1 MIRLNDIIENV
12 NCYLH
17 LTDKDVDMIKK
28 AYVYSAKVHSGQKRS
43 SGEPYLSHPLEV
55 SGILSHMKLDVS
67 SIITG
72 LLHDTVEDTLATSE
86 EIESMFGK
94 EIASLVEG
102 VTKIGQLPYT
112 SKIERQAE
120 GFRKLILATAKDIRV
135 VLVKLADRLHNM
147 RTLEHLSADRQK
159 RIASETFDIYA
170 PMSHRLGINWVTTEL
185 EDLSFKYLN
194 PDEYKILSK
203 QIAKKRKAWEAH
215 VEDSKVILAEKLS
228 EFDLSPEIT
237 GRFKHI
243 YGIYRKMQE
252 QNLDFEHVY
261 DVIAFRL
268 ITNSLK
274 ECYETLGA
282 VHASWKPVPGRFK
295 DYIALPKGN
304 GYQSLHTTVIGPF
317 GERMEIQIRTRAMHE
332 VSESGVASHWK
343 YKEGKLDGGG
353 TYEIYATLRQLLEW
367 KDIQDPTEYME
378 AIKGELIAD
387 LVYVFTPNGDL
398 KELPT
403 GATPI
408 DFAYSIHT
416 EVGNKSTRANV
427 NGKLVPLNHQLKT
440 GDRVEI
446 VTSKEQHPNRDWL
459 KFVVTSGAKTKIRNW
474 LRTEERKQSE
484 IVGKSICERK
494 FKQHGLDFQAMVKK
508 GDISNILP
516 ELKVK
521 DVKDLYLAVGFGKI
535 SANDLLKKAVPLENL
550 DSTSNKERIEKIIKT
565 ITSPS
570 DGGVLV
576 RGYDDV
582 MIRFANCCSPLPGEE
597 IVGYITRGKG
607 ITIHRNDC
615 PRLLEVDLARRIDV
629 EWDAKF
635 EGSRPARILVTC
647 TDRPGILSSI
657 TKTFSTSEVN
667 ISKAEIHSTDVEDA
681 IGTFDVVVSDL
692 SQLED
697 VINSIKKVKGVKSVE
712 RIYSNPN
719 HAKYILKRIQS

>member
-1 MIRLNDIIENV
+1 MIRLNDIIDNV
-12 NCYLH
+12 DRYLH
-17 LTDKDVDMIKK
+17 LSEKDVDMIKK

-55 SGILSHMKLDVS
+55 TGIIAKMKLDVS

-94 EIASLVEG
+94 EIAFLVEG

-135 VLVKLADRLHNM
+135 VLIKLADRLHNM
-147 RTLEHLSADRQK
+147 RTLEHLSPDKQK
-159 RIASETFDIYA
+159 RISSETFDIYA

-185 EDLSFKYLN
+185 EDLSFRYLN
-194 PDEYKILSK
+194 PDEYKNLSK

-215 VEDSKVILAEKLS
+215 VEEAKVILTEKLS
-228 EFDLSPEIT
+228 EFDLSPEIA

-252 QNLDFEHVY
+252 QNLEFENVY

-332 VSESGVASHWK
+332 VAESGVASHWK
-343 YKEGKLDGGG
+343 YKEGKLDGSG

-387 LVYVFTPNGDL
+387 VVYVFTPDGDL

-440 GDRVEI
+440 GDTVEI
-446 VTSKEQHPNRDWL
+446 VTSKDQHPNRDWL

-494 FKQHGLDFQAMVKK
+494 FKQHGLDFQAILKK
-508 GDISNILP
+508 GEISKVLP
-516 ELKVK
+516 ELKIK
-521 DVKDLYLAVGFGKI
+521 DVKDLYLAIGFGKI
-535 SANDLLKKAVPLENL
+535 SANDLLKKVVPSENI
-550 DSTSNKERIEKIIKT
+550 DSESDKERIEKIIKT
-565 ITSPS
+565 ITSSS
-570 DGGVLV
+570 DGGVLI

-582 MIRFANCCSPLPGEE
+582 MIRFANCCSPLPGED
-597 IVGYITRGKG
+597 IIGYITRGKG
-607 ITIHRNDC
+607 ITIHRHDC
-615 PRLLEVDLARRIDV
+615 PKLLEVDLARRIDV
-629 EWDAKF
+629 EWDSKF
-635 EGSRPARILVTC
+635 KGSRPARILVTC
-647 TDRPGILSSI
+647 TDKPGILSSI
-657 TKTFSTSEVN
+657 TNTFSTSEVN

-681 IGTFDVVVSDL
+681 IGTFDVVVTDL

-697 VINSIKKVKGVKSVE
+697 VIKSIKKVKGVKSVE
-712 RIYSNPN
+712 RMQEIE
-719 HAKYILKRIQS
+719 AI

>member
-1 MIRLNDIIENV
+1 MIRLNDIIDDV
-12 NCYLH
+12 NKYLH
-17 LTDKDVDMIKK
+17 LTDKDVELIKK

-55 SGILSHMKLDVS
+55 SGILAQMKLDIS

-86 EIESMFGK
+86 EIETMFGK
-94 EIASLVEG
+94 EIAFLVEG

-135 VLVKLADRLHNM
+135 VLIKLADRLHNM
-147 RTLEHLSADRQK
+147 RTLEHLAKDKQK

-170 PMSHRLGINWVTTEL
+170 PLAHRLGINWVTTEL
-185 EDLSFKYLN
+185 EDLSFRFLN
-194 PDEYKILSK
+194 AEEYNSISK
-203 QIAKKRKAWEAH
+203 QITKKRKSWEAH
-215 VEDSKVILAEKLS
+215 VEEAKVILIEKLS
-228 EFDLSPEIT
+228 EFDLTPEIA

-243 YGIYRKMQE
+243 YGIHRKMQD
-252 QNLDFEHVY
+252 QNLEFEQVY
-261 DVIAFRL
+261 DVMAFRL
-268 ITNSLK
+268 ITDSLK

-317 GERMEIQIRTRAMHE
+317 NERMEIQIRTRAMHE
-332 VSESGVASHWK
+332 VAESGVASHWK

-387 LVYVFTPNGDL
+387 VVYVFTPDGDL

-403 GATPI
+403 GATPV
-408 DFAYSIHT
+408 DFAYAIHT
-416 EVGNKSTRANV
+416 EVGNKCMRANV

-440 GDRVEI
+440 GDNIEI
-446 VTSKEQHPNRDWL
+446 VTSKDQHPNRDWL

-474 LRTEERKQSE
+474 LRNEERKQSE

-494 FKQHGLDFQAMVKK
+494 FKQHGLDFQSMLKK
-508 GDISNILP
+508 GHLAKALSD
-516 ELKVK
+516 LKIK

-535 SANDLLKKAVPLENL
+535 SANDILKKAAPKDSL
-550 DSTSNKERIEKIIKT
+550 DSESDRERIDKIIKT
-565 ITSPS
+565 ITSS
-570 DGGVLV
+570 SEGGVLI

-582 MIRFANCCSPLPGEE
+582 MIRFANCCSPLPGED
-597 IVGYITRGKG
+597 IIGYITRGKG

-615 PRLLEVDLARRIDV
+615 PKLLEVDHERRIDV
-629 EWDAKF
+629 EWDRKF
-635 EGSRPARILVTC
+635 RGPRPARILVTC
-647 TDRPGILSSI
+647 TDKPGILSSI
-657 TKTFSTSEVN
+657 TSTFTSSEVN
-667 ISKAEIHSTDVEDA
+667 ISKAEIHPIDVEDA
-681 IGTFDVVVSDL
+681 VGTFDVVVSDL

-697 VINSIKKVKGVKSVE
+697 VMQSIKKVKGVKSVQRMKE
-712 RIYSNPN
+712 IE
-719 HAKYILKRIQS
+719 AL

>member
-1 MIRLNDIIENV
+1 MIRLNDIIDNV
-12 NCYLH
+12 NGYLH
-17 LTDKDVDMIKK
+17 LTDKDVDLIKK

-55 SGILSHMKLDVS
+55 SGIIALMKLDVS

-102 VTKIGQLPYT
+102 VTKIGQLHYT

-135 VLVKLADRLHNM
+135 VLIKLADRLHNM
-147 RTLEHLSADRQK
+147 RTLEHLSVDRQK

-194 PDEYKILSK
+194 PDEYTIISK
-203 QIAKKRKAWEAH
+203 QITKKRKAWEAH
-215 VEDSKVILAEKLS
+215 VEDAKAILAEKLT
-228 EFDLSPEIT
+228 EFDLNPEIT

-252 QNLDFEHVY
+252 QNLEFENVY

-387 LVYVFTPNGDL
+387 LIYVFTPNGDL

-416 EVGNKSTRANV
+416 EVGDKCTRANV

-446 VTSKEQHPNRDWL
+446 VTSKDQHPNRDWL

-494 FKQHGLDFQAMVKK
+494 FRQHGLDFQAMLKK
-508 GDISNILP
+508 GELSNVLP

-521 DVKDLYLAVGFGKI
+521 DVNDLYLAVGFGKI
-535 SANDLLKKAVPLENL
+535 SANDLVKKAAPSENL
-550 DSTSNKERIEKIIKT
+550 ESTNDKERIDKIIKT
-565 ITSPS
+565 ITSSS

-607 ITIHRNDC
+607 ITIHRNNC

-629 EWDAKF
+629 EWDTKYKGA
-635 EGSRPARILVTC
+635 RPARILVTC
-647 TDRPGILSSI
+647 TDKPGILSSI
-657 TKTFSTSEVN
+657 TTTFSSSEVN

-697 VINSIKKVKGVKSVE
+697 VIKSIKKVKGVKSVE
-712 RIYSNPN
+712 RMHEIEALS
-719 HAKYILKRIQS
+719 

>member
-12 NCYLH
+12 NGYLH
-17 LTDKDVDMIKK
+17 LTEKDIEMIKK

-185 EDLSFKYLN
+185 EDLSFRYLN
-194 PDEYKILSK
+194 PDEYKILSE

-252 QNLDFEHVY
+252 QNLDFEHIY

-516 ELKVK
+516 EFKVK

-565 ITSPS
+565 ITSSS

-635 EGSRPARILVTC
+635 KGSRPARILVTC

-712 RIYSNPN
+712 RMQEIE
-719 HAKYILKRIQS
+719 AL

>member
-1 MIRLNDIIENV
+1 MIRLNDIIDNV
-12 NCYLH
+12 DRYLH
-17 LTDKDVDMIKK
+17 LSEKDVDMIKK

-55 SGILSHMKLDVS
+55 TGIIAKMKLDVS

-94 EIASLVEG
+94 EIAFLVEG

-135 VLVKLADRLHNM
+135 VLIKLADRLHNM
-147 RTLEHLSADRQK
+147 RTLEHLSPDKQK
-159 RIASETFDIYA
+159 RISSETFDIYA

-185 EDLSFKYLN
+185 EDLSFRYLN
-194 PDEYKILSK
+194 PDEYKNLSK

-215 VEDSKVILAEKLS
+215 VEEAKVILAEKLS
-228 EFDLSPEIT
+228 EFDLSPEIA

-252 QNLDFEHVY
+252 QNLEFENVY

-332 VSESGVASHWK
+332 VAESGVASHWK
-343 YKEGKLDGGG
+343 YKEGKLDGSG

-387 LVYVFTPNGDL
+387 VVYVFTPDGDL

-440 GDRVEI
+440 GDTVEI
-446 VTSKEQHPNRDWL
+446 VTSKDQHPNRDWL

-494 FKQHGLDFQAMVKK
+494 FKQHGLDFQAILKK
-508 GDISNILP
+508 GEISKVLP
-516 ELKVK
+516 ELKIK
-521 DVKDLYLAVGFGKI
+521 DVKDLYLAIGFGKI
-535 SANDLLKKAVPLENL
+535 SANDLLKKVVPSENI
-550 DSTSNKERIEKIIKT
+550 DSESDKERIEKIIKT
-565 ITSPS
+565 ITSSS
-570 DGGVLV
+570 DGGVLI

-582 MIRFANCCSPLPGEE
+582 MIRFANCCSPLPGED
-597 IVGYITRGKG
+597 IIGYITRGKG
-607 ITIHRNDC
+607 ITIHRHDC
-615 PRLLEVDLARRIDV
+615 PKLLEVDLARRIDV
-629 EWDAKF
+629 EWDSKF
-635 EGSRPARILVTC
+635 KGSRPARILVTC
-647 TDRPGILSSI
+647 TDKPGILSSI
-657 TKTFSTSEVN
+657 TNTFSTSEVN

-681 IGTFDVVVSDL
+681 IGTFDVVVTDL

-697 VINSIKKVKGVKSVE
+697 VIKSIKKVKGVKSVE
-712 RIYSNPN
+712 RMQEIE
-719 HAKYILKRIQS
+719 AM

>member
-1 MIRLNDIIENV
+1 MIRLNDIIDNV
-12 NCYLH
+12 NGYLH
-17 LTDKDVDMIKK
+17 LTEKDVDMIKK

-55 SGILSHMKLDVS
+55 SGIIAKMKLDVS

-72 LLHDTVEDTLATSE
+72 LLHDTVEDTLATTE

-94 EIASLVEG
+94 EISFLVEG

-135 VLVKLADRLHNM
+135 VLIKLADRLHNM
-147 RTLEHLSADRQK
+147 RTLEHLSADKQK

-185 EDLSFKYLN
+185 EDLSFKYLH
-194 PDEYKILSK
+194 PDEYEILSR
-203 QIAKKRKAWEAH
+203 QIAKKRKSWEAH
-215 VEDSKVILAEKLS
+215 VEEAKGILIEKLS

-252 QNLDFEHVY
+252 QNLEFENVY

-268 ITNSLK
+268 ITNSQK

-343 YKEGKLDGGG
+343 YKEGKLDSGG

-387 LVYVFTPNGDL
+387 VLYVFTPDGDL

-416 EVGNKSTRANV
+416 EVGNKCTRANV

-446 VTSKEQHPNRDWL
+446 VTSKDQHPNRDWL

-494 FKQHGLDFQAMVKK
+494 FKQHGQDFQAMVKK
-508 GDISNILP
+508 GEIANVLP
-516 ELKVK
+516 ELNIK

-535 SANDLLKKAVPLENL
+535 SANDVLKKVVPPENL
-550 DSTSNKERIEKIIKT
+550 EADSDKERIQKIIKT
-565 ITSPS
+565 ITSSS

-582 MIRFANCCSPLPGEE
+582 MIRFANCCSPLPGED

-615 PRLLEVDLARRIDV
+615 ARLLEVDLARRIDV
-629 EWDAKF
+629 EWDSKF
-635 EGSRPARILVTC
+635 KGSRPARILVTC
-647 TDRPGILSSI
+647 TDKPGILSSI
-657 TKTFSTSEVN
+657 TNTFSTSEVN

-681 IGTFDVVVSDL
+681 VGTFDVVVSDL
-692 SQLED
+692 TQLED

-712 RIYSNPN
+712 RMQEIEAMS
-719 HAKYILKRIQS
+719 

>member
-12 NCYLH
+12 NGYLH
-17 LTDKDVDMIKK
+17 LTEKDIEMIKK

-135 VLVKLADRLHNM
+135 VLIKLADRLHNM
-147 RTLEHLSADRQK
+147 RTLEHLSADRKK

-203 QIAKKRKAWEAH
+203 QVAKKRKAWEAH
-215 VEDSKVILAEKLS
+215 VEDAKVILAEKLS

-535 SANDLLKKAVPLENL
+535 SANDLLKKAVPWENG
-550 DSTSNKERIEKIIKT
+550 DATSKKEIIEKIIKT
-565 ITSPS
+565 ITSSS

-597 IVGYITRGKG
+597 IIGYITRGKG

-635 EGSRPARILVTC
+635 KGSRPARILVTC

-697 VINSIKKVKGVKSVE
+697 VIKSIKKVKGVKSVE
-712 RIYSNPN
+712 RMHEIE
-719 HAKYILKRIQS
+719 AL

>member
-12 NCYLH
+12 NGYLH
-17 LTDKDVDMIKK
+17 LTEKDIEMIKK

-147 RTLEHLSADRQK
+147 RTLEPLSADRQK

-185 EDLSFKYLN
+185 EDLSFRYLN

-416 EVGNKSTRANV
+416 EVGNKATRANV

-446 VTSKEQHPNRDWL
+446 ITSKEQHPNRDWL

-565 ITSPS
+565 ITSSS

-635 EGSRPARILVTC
+635 KGSRPARILVTC
-647 TDRPGILSSI
+647 TDKPGILSSI

-712 RIYSNPN
+712 RMQEIE
-719 HAKYILKRIQS
+719 AL

>member
-1 MIRLNDIIENV
+1 MIRLNDIIEDV
-12 NCYLH
+12 NKYLH
-17 LTDKDVDMIKK
+17 LSEKDVEMIKK

-55 SGILSHMKLDVS
+55 SGILAQMKLDVS

-94 EIASLVEG
+94 EIAVLVEG

-135 VLVKLADRLHNM
+135 VLIKLADRLHNM
-147 RTLEHLSADRQK
+147 RTLEHLREDKQK

-170 PMSHRLGINWVTTEL
+170 PLSHRLGINWVTNEL
-185 EDLSFKYLN
+185 EDLSFKFLN
-194 PDEYKILSK
+194 PDEYKQLSK
-203 QIAKKRKAWEAH
+203 QITKQRKAWEAH
-215 VEDSKVILAEKLS
+215 VKEAKVILIEKLS
-228 EFDLSPEIT
+228 DFDLTPEIT

-252 QNLDFEHVY
+252 QNLEFENVY
-261 DVIAFRL
+261 DVMAFRL
-268 ITNSLK
+268 ITNSQK

-317 GERMEIQIRTRAMHE
+317 NERMEIQIRTRAMHE
-332 VSESGVASHWK
+332 IAESGVASHWE
-343 YKEGKLDGGG
+343 YKEGKLDKGS

-367 KDIQDPTEYME
+367 KDIQDPTEYMD
-378 AIKGELIAD
+378 AIKGELIANV
-387 LVYVFTPNGDL
+387 VYIFTPNGDL

-416 EVGNKSTRANV
+416 EVGNRCTRANV

-440 GDRVEI
+440 GDTVEI
-446 VTSKEQHPNRDWL
+446 VTSKDQNPNRDWL

-474 LRTEERKQSE
+474 LRAEERKQSE

-494 FKQHGLDFQAMVKK
+494 FKQNGLDFQAMLKK
-508 GDISNILP
+508 GNLKKALS
-516 ELKVK
+516 ELKIK

-535 SANDLLKKAVPLENL
+535 SANDLLKKAVPSDTL
-550 DSTSNKERIEKIIKT
+550 DSKGDRERIDKIIKT
-565 ITSPS
+565 ITSSS

-582 MIRFANCCSPLPGEE
+582 MIRFANCCSPLPGED

-615 PRLLEVDLARRIDV
+615 QRLLEVDIDRRIDV
-629 EWDAKF
+629 EWDSKF
-635 EGSRPARILVTC
+635 KGPRPARILVTC
-647 TDRPGILSSI
+647 TDKPGILSSI
-657 TKTFSTSEVN
+657 TNTFSSSEVN

-697 VINSIKKVKGVKSVE
+697 VMKSIKKVKGVKSVE
-712 RIYSNPN
+712 RMQEIE
-719 HAKYILKRIQS
+719 AL

>member
-1 MIRLNDIIENV
+1 MIRLNDIIEDV
-12 NCYLH
+12 NKYLH
-17 LTDKDVDMIKK
+17 LTDKDVEIIKK

-55 SGILSHMKLDVS
+55 SGILAQMKLDVS

-94 EIASLVEG
+94 EIAFLVEG

-135 VLVKLADRLHNM
+135 VLIKLADRLHNM
-147 RTLEHLSADRQK
+147 RTLEHLSEDKQK
-159 RIASETFDIYA
+159 RISSETFDIYA
-170 PMSHRLGINWVTTEL
+170 PLSHRLGINWVTNEL
-185 EDLSFKYLN
+185 EDLSFKFLN
-194 PDEYKILSK
+194 PDEYNKIAK
-203 QIAKKRKAWEAH
+203 QISKKRKSWEAH
-215 VEDSKVILAEKLS
+215 VEEAKVILIEKLS
-228 EFDLSPEIT
+228 EFDLTPEIT

-252 QNLDFEHVY
+252 QNLEFEHVY

-317 GERMEIQIRTRAMHE
+317 NERMEIQIRTRAMHE
-332 VSESGVASHWK
+332 VAESGVASHWK
-343 YKEGKLDGGG
+343 YKEGKLDGSA
-353 TYEIYATLRQLLEW
+353 TYEIYSTLRQLLEW

-387 LVYVFTPNGDL
+387 VVYVFTPKGDL

-416 EVGNKSTRANV
+416 EVGNRCTRANV

-440 GDRVEI
+440 GDTVEI
-446 VTSKEQHPNRDWL
+446 VTSKDQNPNRDWL

-474 LRTEERKQSE
+474 LRAEERKQSE

-494 FKQHGLDFQAMVKK
+494 FKQNGLDFQAMLKK
-508 GDISNILP
+508 GDLKKALS
-516 ELKVK
+516 ELKIK
-521 DVKDLYLAVGFGKI
+521 DVKDLYLEVGFGKI
-535 SANDLLKKAVPLENL
+535 SANDLLKKAVPSDSL
-550 DSTSNKERIEKIIKT
+550 DSQADRERIDKIIKT
-565 ITSPS
+565 ITSSS

-582 MIRFANCCSPLPGEE
+582 MIRFANCCSPLPGED

-615 PRLLEVDLARRIDV
+615 PRLLEVDIERRIDV
-629 EWDAKF
+629 EWDSKF
-635 EGSRPARILVTC
+635 KGPRPARILVTC
-647 TDRPGILSSI
+647 TDKPGILSSI
-657 TKTFSTSEVN
+657 TNTFSSSEVN

-697 VINSIKKVKGVKSVE
+697 VMKSIKKVKGVKSVE
-712 RIYSNPN
+712 RMQEIE
-719 HAKYILKRIQS
+719 AL

>member
-215 VEDSKVILAEKLS
+215 VEDAKVILAEKLS

-252 QNLDFEHVY
+252 QNLNFEHVY
-261 DVIAFRL
+261 DVIAFRF

-550 DSTSNKERIEKIIKT
+550 DSASNKERIEKIIKT
-565 ITSPS
+565 ITSSS

-629 EWDAKF
+629 EWDAMFK
-635 EGSRPARILVTC
+635 GSRPARILVTC
-647 TDRPGILSSI
+647 TDKPGILSSI

-712 RIYSNPN
+712 RMQEIE
-719 HAKYILKRIQS
+719 AL

>member
-1 MIRLNDIIENV
+1 MIRLNDIIDNV
-12 NCYLH
+12 NGYLH
-17 LTDKDVDMIKK
+17 LTEKDVDMIKK
-28 AYVYSAKVHSGQKRS
+28 AYVYSAKVHTGQKRS

-55 SGILSHMKLDVS
+55 SGIIALMKLDVS

-86 EIESMFGK
+86 EIESLFGK
-94 EIASLVEG
+94 EIAFLVEG

-135 VLVKLADRLHNM
+135 VLIKLADRLHNM
-147 RTLEHLSADRQK
+147 RTLEHLSPDKQK

-215 VEDSKVILAEKLS
+215 VKDAKAILADKLS

-252 QNLDFEHVY
+252 QNLEFESVY

-387 LVYVFTPNGDL
+387 LVYVFTPKGDL

-416 EVGNKSTRANV
+416 EVGNKCTRANV

-446 VTSKEQHPNRDWL
+446 VTSKDQHPNRDWL

-474 LRTEERKQSE
+474 LRTEERNQSE
-484 IVGKSICERK
+484 VVGKSICERK
-494 FKQHGLDFQAMVKK
+494 FKQHGLDFQAMLKK
-508 GDISNILP
+508 GELSNVLQ

-535 SANDLLKKAVPLENL
+535 SANDLVKRAVPTEQF
-550 DSTSNKERIEKIIKT
+550 DTKSDKERIEKIIKT
-565 ITSPS
+565 ITSSS

-597 IVGYITRGKG
+597 IIGYITRGKG

-629 EWDAKF
+629 DWDTKF
-635 EGSRPARILVTC
+635 KGPRPARILVTC
-647 TDRPGILSSI
+647 TDKPGILSSI
-657 TKTFSTSEVN
+657 TNTFSSSEVN
-667 ISKAEIHSTDVEDA
+667 ISKAEIHSTDLEDA
-681 IGTFDVVVSDL
+681 VGTFDVVVSDL

-697 VINSIKKVKGVKSVE
+697 VIKSIKKVKGVKSVE
-712 RIYSNPN
+712 RMHEIE
-719 HAKYILKRIQS
+719 AL

>member
-1 MIRLNDIIENV
+1 MIRLNDIIEEV
-12 NCYLH
+12 NKYLH
-17 LTDKDVDMIKK
+17 LSEKDKEMIKK

-43 SGEPYLSHPLEV
+43 SGAPYLSHPLEV
-55 SGILSHMKLDVS
+55 SGILATMKLDVS

-72 LLHDTVEDTLATSE
+72 LLHDTVEDTLATTE

-94 EIASLVEG
+94 EIAYLVEG

-135 VLVKLADRLHNM
+135 VLIKLADRLHNM
-147 RTLEHLSADRQK
+147 RTLEHLSETKQK
-159 RIASETFDIYA
+159 RIARETFDIYA
-170 PMSHRLGINWVTTEL
+170 PLSHRLGINWVTNEL
-185 EDLSFKYLN
+185 EDLSFKFLY
-194 PDEYKILSK
+194 PDEYKKLSR
-203 QIAKKRKAWEAH
+203 QISKKRKVWEAH
-215 VEDSKVILAEKLS
+215 VEEVKVILVEKLS
-228 EFDLSPEIT
+228 EYDLTPEIT

-252 QNLDFEHVY
+252 QNLDFESVY

-268 ITNSLK
+268 ITSSLK

-317 GERMEIQIRTRAMHE
+317 NERMEIQIRTRAMHE
-332 VSESGVASHWK
+332 VAESGVASHWK
-343 YKEGKLDGGG
+343 YKEGKLDGGS

-378 AIKGELIAD
+378 AIKGELIAEV
-387 LVYVFTPNGDL
+387 VYVFTPDGDL

-403 GATPI
+403 GATPV

-416 EVGNKSTRANV
+416 EVGNRCTRANV
-427 NGKLVPLNHQLKT
+427 NGKLVPLNYQLKT
-440 GDRVEI
+440 GDTVEI
-446 VTSKEQHPNRDWL
+446 ITSKDQHPNRDWL

-494 FKQHGLDFQAMVKK
+494 FKQSGLDFQKMLKK
-508 GDISNILP
+508 GDLSKALS

-521 DVKDLYLAVGFGKI
+521 DVKELYLSVGFGKI
-535 SANDLLKKAVPLENL
+535 SANDILKKAAPQKGL
-550 DSTSNKERIEKIIKT
+550 DTKTDRERIDKIIKT
-565 ITSPS
+565 ITSSS

-582 MIRFANCCSPLPGEE
+582 MIRFANCCSPLPGED

-607 ITIHRNDC
+607 ITIHRSDC
-615 PRLLEVDLARRIDV
+615 SKLLEVDLDRRIDV
-629 EWDAKF
+629 EWDRKF
-635 EGSRPARILVTC
+635 RGSRPARILVTC
-647 TDRPGILSSI
+647 IDKPGILSSI
-657 TKTFSTSEVN
+657 TNTFSSSEVN
-667 ISKAEIHSTDVEDA
+667 ISKAEIHPVDLEDA
-681 IGTFDVVVSDL
+681 VGTFDVVVTDL
-692 SQLED
+692 NQLED
-697 VINSIKKVKGVKSVE
+697 VMKSIKKVKGVKSVE
-712 RIYSNPN
+712 RMQEIE
-719 HAKYILKRIQS
+719 AV

>member
-1 MIRLNDIIENV
+1 MIRLNDIIDNV
-12 NCYLH
+12 NRYLH
-17 LTDKDVDMIKK
+17 LTDKDVELIKK

-55 SGILSHMKLDVS
+55 SGIIAQMKLDVS

-72 LLHDTVEDTLATSE
+72 LLHDTVEDTLATGE
-86 EIESMFGK
+86 EIEAMFGK
-94 EIASLVEG
+94 EIAFLVDG

-135 VLVKLADRLHNM
+135 VLIKLADRLHNM
-147 RTLEHLSADRQK
+147 RTLEHLSSDRQK
-159 RIASETFDIYA
+159 RIARETFEIYA
-170 PMSHRLGINWVTTEL
+170 PMAHRLGINWVTTEL

-194 PDEYKILSK
+194 PEEYQKISD
-203 QIAKKRKAWEAH
+203 QIDKKREAWENH
-215 VEDSKVILAEKLS
+215 VEEAKAILTEKLS

-237 GRFKHI
+237 GRFKHA

-252 QNLDFEHVY
+252 QNLEFDKVY

-295 DYIALPKGN
+295 DYVALPKGN

-317 GERMEIQIRTRAMHE
+317 NEKMEIQIRTRAMHE
-332 VSESGVASHWK
+332 VAESGVASHWK

-353 TYEIYATLRQLLEW
+353 TYEIYSTLRQLLEW

-387 LVYVFTPNGDL
+387 VVYVFTPNGDL
-398 KELPT
+398 KELPM

-408 DFAYSIHT
+408 DFAYSVHT
-416 EVGNKSTRANV
+416 EVGNKCTRANV

-440 GDRVEI
+440 GDTVEI
-446 VTSKEQHPNRDWL
+446 VTSNTQHPNRDWL
-459 KFVVTSGAKTKIRNW
+459 KFVATSGAKTKIRNW

-494 FKQHGLDFQAMVKK
+494 FKQNGLDFQSMLKK
-508 GDISNILP
+508 GELSDALS
-516 ELKVK
+516 ELKIK

-535 SANDLLKKAVPLENL
+535 SANDLLKKAVPPDNLEQ
-550 DSTSNKERIEKIIKT
+550 DADKERIDKIIKT
-565 ITSPS
+565 ITSS
-570 DGGVLV
+570 SEGGVLV
-576 RGYDDV
+576 SGYDDV
-582 MIRFANCCSPLPGEE
+582 MIRFANCCSPLPGED

-607 ITIHRNDC
+607 ITIHKNDC
-615 PRLLEVDLARRIDV
+615 PRLLEVDHARRIDV
-629 EWDAKF
+629 NWDSKF
-635 EGSRPARILVTC
+635 KGPRPARILVTC
-647 TDRPGILSSI
+647 TDRPGILSNI
-657 TKTFSTSEVN
+657 TSSFTSSDVN
-667 ISKAEIHSTDVEDA
+667 ISKAEIHSTDLENAV
-681 IGTFDVVVSDL
+681 GTFDVVVSDL
-692 SQLED
+692 SQLEN
-697 VINSIKKVKGVKSVE
+697 VIQSIKKVKGVKSVE
-712 RIYSNPN
+712 RMHEIE
-719 HAKYILKRIQS
+719 AA

>member
-12 NCYLH
+12 NGYLH

-43 SGEPYLSHPLEV
+43 SGEPYLSHTLEV

-215 VEDSKVILAEKLS
+215 VEDAKVILAEKLS

-446 VTSKEQHPNRDWL
+446 ITSKEQHPNRDWL

-565 ITSPS
+565 ITSSS

-635 EGSRPARILVTC
+635 KGSRPARILVTC
-647 TDRPGILSSI
+647 TDKPGILSSI

-697 VINSIKKVKGVKSVE
+697 VIKSIKKVKGVKSVE
-712 RIYSNPN
+712 RMHEIE
-719 HAKYILKRIQS
+719 AL

>member
-12 NCYLH
+12 NGYLH
-17 LTDKDVDMIKK
+17 LTEKDIEMIKK

-185 EDLSFKYLN
+185 EDLSFRYLN
-194 PDEYKILSK
+194 PDEYKILSE

-516 ELKVK
+516 EFKVK

-565 ITSPS
+565 ITSSS

-635 EGSRPARILVTC
+635 KGSRPARILVTC

-712 RIYSNPN
+712 RMQEIE
-719 HAKYILKRIQS
+719 AL

>member
-12 NCYLH
+12 NGYLH
-17 LTDKDVDMIKK
+17 LTEKDIEMIKK

-185 EDLSFKYLN
+185 EDLSFRYLN
-194 PDEYKILSK
+194 PDEYKILSE

-215 VEDSKVILAEKLS
+215 VEDSRVILAEKLS

-252 QNLDFEHVY
+252 QNLDFEHIY

-516 ELKVK
+516 EFKVK

-565 ITSPS
+565 ITSSS

-635 EGSRPARILVTC
+635 KGSRPARILVTC

-712 RIYSNPN
+712 RMQEIE
-719 HAKYILKRIQS
+719 AL

>member
-1 MIRLNDIIENV
+1 MIRLNDIIDNV
-12 NCYLH
+12 DRYLH
-17 LTDKDVDMIKK
+17 LSEKDVDMIKK

-55 SGILSHMKLDVS
+55 SGIIAKMKLDVS

-94 EIASLVEG
+94 EIAFLVEG

-135 VLVKLADRLHNM
+135 VLIKLADRLHNM
-147 RTLEHLSADRQK
+147 RTLEHLSPDKQK
-159 RIASETFDIYA
+159 RISSETFDIYA

-185 EDLSFKYLN
+185 EDLSFRYLN
-194 PDEYKILSK
+194 PDEYKKLSK

-215 VEDSKVILAEKLS
+215 VEEAKVILTEKLS
-228 EFDLSPEIT
+228 EFDLSPEIA

-252 QNLDFEHVY
+252 QNLEFENVY

-332 VSESGVASHWK
+332 VAESGVASHWK
-343 YKEGKLDGGG
+343 YKEGKLDGSG

-387 LVYVFTPNGDL
+387 VVYVFTPDGDL

-440 GDRVEI
+440 GDTVEI
-446 VTSKEQHPNRDWL
+446 VTSKDQHPNRDWL

-494 FKQHGLDFQAMVKK
+494 FKQHGLDFQAILKK
-508 GDISNILP
+508 GEISKVLP
-516 ELKVK
+516 EFKIK
-521 DVKDLYLAVGFGKI
+521 DVKDLYLAIGFGKV
-535 SANDLLKKAVPLENL
+535 SANDLLKKVVPSENI
-550 DSTSNKERIEKIIKT
+550 DSESDKERIEKIIKT
-565 ITSPS
+565 ITSSS
-570 DGGVLV
+570 DGGVLI

-582 MIRFANCCSPLPGEE
+582 MIRFANCCSPLPGED
-597 IVGYITRGKG
+597 IIGYITRGKG
-607 ITIHRNDC
+607 ITIHRHDC
-615 PRLLEVDLARRIDV
+615 PKLLEVDLARRIDV
-629 EWDAKF
+629 EWDTKF
-635 EGSRPARILVTC
+635 KGSRPARILVTC
-647 TDRPGILSSI
+647 TDKPGILSSI
-657 TKTFSTSEVN
+657 TNTFSTSEVN

-681 IGTFDVVVSDL
+681 IGTFDVVVTDL

-697 VINSIKKVKGVKSVE
+697 VIKSIKKVKGVKSVE
-712 RIYSNPN
+712 RMQEIE
-719 HAKYILKRIQS
+719 AI

>member
-1 MIRLNDIIENV
+1 MIRLNDIIDSV
-12 NCYLH
+12 NSYLH
-17 LTDKDVDMIKK
+17 LSDEDVEMIKR
-28 AYVYSAKVHSGQKRS
+28 AYVYSAKVHTGQKRS

-55 SGILSHMKLDVS
+55 CGILTKMKLDVS

-102 VTKIGQLPYT
+102 ATKIGQLPYT
-112 SKIERQAE
+112 SNIERQAE
-120 GFRKLILATAKDIRV
+120 GFRKLILATAKDMRV
-135 VLVKLADRLHNM
+135 VLIKLADRLHNM
-147 RTLEHLSADRQK
+147 RTLEHLSEDRQK

-170 PMSHRLGINWVTTEL
+170 PLAHRLGINWVTTEL
-185 EDLSFKYLN
+185 EDLSFRFLN
-194 PDEYKILSK
+194 PQEYNIIARQISK
-203 QIAKKRKAWEAH
+203 GKKVWEAH
-215 VEDSKVILAEKLS
+215 VEEAKAILADKLS
-228 EFDLSPEIT
+228 EFDLNPEIT

-252 QNLDFEHVY
+252 QNLEFENVY

-268 ITNSLK
+268 ITDSLK

-332 VSESGVASHWK
+332 LAEYGVASHWK

-367 KDIQDPTEYME
+367 KDIKDPTEYME

-387 LVYVFTPNGDL
+387 VVYVFTPKGDL

-403 GATPI
+403 GATPV
-408 DFAYSIHT
+408 DFAYSVHT
-416 EVGNKSTRANV
+416 EVGNKCTRANV
-427 NGKLVPLNHQLKT
+427 NGKLVPLNHQLNT
-440 GDRVEI
+440 GDTVEI
-446 VTSKEQHPNRDWL
+446 VTSKDQHPNRDWL
-459 KFVVTSGAKTKIRNW
+459 KFVVTSGAKTKIRSW
-474 LRTEERKQSE
+474 LRTEESKQSE

-494 FKQHGLDFQAMVKK
+494 FKQSGLDFQAMRKK
-508 GDISNILP
+508 GELAKALK
-516 ELKVK
+516 ELKFK
-521 DVKDLYLAVGFGKI
+521 DVKDLYIAIGFGKI
-535 SANDLLKKAVPLENL
+535 SANDLLKRVIPTEKL
-550 DSTSNKERIEKIIKT
+550 DSAPDKERIEKIIKT
-565 ITSPS
+565 ITSS
-570 DGGVLV
+570 SEGGVLI

-582 MIRFANCCSPLPGEE
+582 MIRFANCCSPLPGED

-607 ITIHRNDC
+607 ITIHRSDC
-615 PRLLEVDLARRIDV
+615 PKLLEVDHVRRIDV
-629 EWDAKF
+629 EWDSKF
-635 EGSRPARILVTC
+635 KGSRPARILVTC

-657 TKTFSTSEVN
+657 TNSFSSSEVN
-667 ISKAEIHSTDVEDA
+667 ISKAEIHSIDVEDA

-697 VINSIKKVKGVKSVE
+697 VIKSIKKVKGVKSVE
-712 RIYSNPN
+712 RMQEIE
-719 HAKYILKRIQS
+719 AL

>member
-194 PDEYKILSK
+194 PEEYQALSK

-215 VEDSKVILAEKLS
+215 VEDAKAILAEKLL
-228 EFDLSPEIT
+228 EFDLNPEIT

-446 VTSKEQHPNRDWL
+446 VTSKDQHPNRDWL

-565 ITSPS
+565 ITSSS

-635 EGSRPARILVTC
+635 KGSRPARILVTC
-647 TDRPGILSSI
+647 TDKPGILSSI

-681 IGTFDVVVSDL
+681 IGTFDVVVSGL

-712 RIYSNPN
+712 RRQEIE
-719 HAKYILKRIQS
+719 AL

>member
-1 MIRLNDIIENV
+1 MIRLNDIIEDV
-12 NCYLH
+12 NKYLH
-17 LTDKDVDMIKK
+17 LSDKDVEMIKK

-55 SGILSHMKLDVS
+55 SGILAQMKLDVS

-94 EIASLVEG
+94 EIAFLVEG
-102 VTKIGQLPYT
+102 VTKIGQLPYS

-135 VLVKLADRLHNM
+135 VLIKLADRLHNM
-147 RTLEHLSADRQK
+147 RTLEHLREDKQK

-170 PMSHRLGINWVTTEL
+170 PLSHRLGINWVTNEL
-185 EDLSFKYLN
+185 EDLSFKFLH
-194 PDEYKILSK
+194 PDEYKTLSK
-203 QIAKKRKAWEAH
+203 QITKQRKAWEAH
-215 VEDSKVILAEKLS
+215 VEEAKVILIEKLS
-228 EFDLSPEIT
+228 DFDLNPEIT

-252 QNLDFEHVY
+252 QNLEFEHVY
-261 DVIAFRL
+261 DVMAFRL

-317 GERMEIQIRTRAMHE
+317 NERMEIQIRTRAMHE
-332 VSESGVASHWK
+332 VAESGVASHWK
-343 YKEGKLDGGG
+343 YKEGKLDGSS

-387 LVYVFTPNGDL
+387 VVYVFTPNGDL

-416 EVGNKSTRANV
+416 EVGNRCTRANV
-427 NGKLVPLNHQLKT
+427 NGKLAPLNHQLKT
-440 GDRVEI
+440 GDTVEI
-446 VTSKEQHPNRDWL
+446 VTSKGQNPNRDWL

-494 FKQHGLDFQAMVKK
+494 FKQNGLDFQAMLKK
-508 GDISNILP
+508 GNLKKALS
-516 ELKVK
+516 ELKIK

-535 SANDLLKKAVPLENL
+535 SANDLLKKAVPSDSL
-550 DSTSNKERIEKIIKT
+550 DSGADKERIDKIIKT
-565 ITSPS
+565 ITSSS

-582 MIRFANCCSPLPGEE
+582 MIRFAHCCSPLPGED

-607 ITIHRNDC
+607 ITIHKNDC
-615 PRLLEVDLARRIDV
+615 QRLLEVDIDRRIDV
-629 EWDAKF
+629 EWDSKF
-635 EGSRPARILVTC
+635 KGPRPARILVTC
-647 TDRPGILSSI
+647 TDKPGILSSI
-657 TKTFSTSEVN
+657 TNTFSSSEVN

-697 VINSIKKVKGVKSVE
+697 VMKSIKKVKGVKSVE
-712 RIYSNPN
+712 RMQEIE
-719 HAKYILKRIQS
+719 AI

>member
-1 MIRLNDIIENV
+1 
-12 NCYLH
+12 
-17 LTDKDVDMIKK
+17 
-28 AYVYSAKVHSGQKRS
+28 
-43 SGEPYLSHPLEV
+43 
-55 SGILSHMKLDVS
+55 
-67 SIITG
+67 
-72 LLHDTVEDTLATSE
+72 
-86 EIESMFGK
+86 
-94 EIASLVEG
+94 
-102 VTKIGQLPYT
+102 
-112 SKIERQAE
+112 
-120 GFRKLILATAKDIRV
+120 
-135 VLVKLADRLHNM
+135 
-147 RTLEHLSADRQK
+147 
-159 RIASETFDIYA
+159 
-170 PMSHRLGINWVTTEL
+170 
-185 EDLSFKYLN
+185 
-194 PDEYKILSK
+194 
-203 QIAKKRKAWEAH
+203 
-215 VEDSKVILAEKLS
+215 
-228 EFDLSPEIT
+228 
-237 GRFKHI
+237 
-243 YGIYRKMQE
+243 MQE

-565 ITSPS
+565 ITSSS

-635 EGSRPARILVTC
+635 KGSRPARILVTC
-647 TDRPGILSSI
+647 TDKPGILSSI
-657 TKTFSTSEVN
+657 TKTFSISEVN

-712 RIYSNPN
+712 RIQEIE
-719 HAKYILKRIQS
+719 AL

>member
-12 NCYLH
+12 NGYLH
-17 LTDKDVDMIKK
+17 LTEKDIEMIKK

-159 RIASETFDIYA
+159 RIASETFDIYV

-185 EDLSFKYLN
+185 EDLSFRYLN
-194 PDEYKILSK
+194 PDEYKILSE

-516 ELKVK
+516 EFKVK

-565 ITSPS
+565 ITSS
-570 DGGVLV
+570 RDGGVLV

-635 EGSRPARILVTC
+635 KGSRPARILVTC

-712 RIYSNPN
+712 RMQEIE
-719 HAKYILKRIQS
+719 AL

>member
-1 MIRLNDIIENV
+1 MIRLNDIIDNLDH
-12 NCYLH
+12 YLH
-17 LTDKDVDMIKK
+17 LSEKDVDMIKK

-55 SGILSHMKLDVS
+55 TGIIAKMKLDVS

-94 EIASLVEG
+94 EIAFLVEG

-135 VLVKLADRLHNM
+135 VLIKLADRLHNM
-147 RTLEHLSADRQK
+147 RTLEHLSPDKQK

-185 EDLSFKYLN
+185 EDLSFRYLN
-194 PDEYKILSK
+194 PDAYKTLSK

-215 VEDSKVILAEKLS
+215 VEEAKVILIEKLS
-228 EFDLSPEIT
+228 EFDLSPEIA

-252 QNLDFEHVY
+252 QNLEFENVY

-332 VSESGVASHWK
+332 VAESGVASHWK
-343 YKEGKLDGGG
+343 YKEGKLDGSG

-387 LVYVFTPNGDL
+387 VVYVFTPKGDL
-398 KELPT
+398 KELPI

-440 GDRVEI
+440 GDTVEI
-446 VTSKEQHPNRDWL
+446 VTSKDQHPNRDWL

-494 FKQHGLDFQAMVKK
+494 FKQHGLDFQAILKK
-508 GDISNILP
+508 GDISNVLP
-516 ELKVK
+516 ELKIK
-521 DVKDLYLAVGFGKI
+521 DIKDLYLAIGFGKI
-535 SANDLLKKAVPLENL
+535 SANDLLKKVVPSENI
-550 DSTSNKERIEKIIKT
+550 DAESNKERIEKIIKT
-565 ITSPS
+565 ITSSS
-570 DGGVLV
+570 DGGVLI

-582 MIRFANCCSPLPGEE
+582 MIRFANCCSPLPGED
-597 IVGYITRGKG
+597 IIGYITRGKG
-607 ITIHRNDC
+607 ITIHRHDC
-615 PRLLEVDLARRIDV
+615 PKLLEVDLARRIDV
-629 EWDAKF
+629 EWDSKF
-635 EGSRPARILVTC
+635 KGSRPARILVTC
-647 TDRPGILSSI
+647 TDKPGILSSI
-657 TKTFSTSEVN
+657 TNTFSSSEVN

-681 IGTFDVVVSDL
+681 IGTFDVVVTDL

-697 VINSIKKVKGVKSVE
+697 VIKSIKKVKGVKSVE
-712 RIYSNPN
+712 RMQEIE
-719 HAKYILKRIQS
+719 AI